1 MQILKLA
8 LQKFGIG
15 KWRRIV
21 KSKCLPGK
29 SIGQI
34 YMQTQRLVGQQSL
47 GDFMGLHLDL
57 EAVFQDNMK
66 KTDVTRKNNFIINT
80 SNNPTKEERKIRI
93 EENKQK
99 YGLSKEEVKEIR
111 LPRWRT

>member
-1 MQILKLA
+1 
-8 LQKFGIG
+8 
-15 KWRRIV
+15 
-21 KSKCLPGK
+21 
-29 SIGQI
+29 
-34 YMQTQRLVGQQSL
+34 
-47 GDFMGLHLDL
+47 MGLHLDL

>member
-1 MQILKLA
+1 
-8 LQKFGIG
+8 
-15 KWRRIV
+15 
-21 KSKCLPGK
+21 
-29 SIGQI
+29 
-34 YMQTQRLVGQQSL
+34 MQTQRLAGQQSL

-99 YGLSKEEVKEIR
+99 YGLSKDEVKEIR